1 MKTGKFFY
9 SAKIKTYHW
18 DPDKNKVEVDLIRV
32 EKRWPEEDIKKYKK
46 DYLITILFAS
56 LLLGSLGGVGF
67 AFNLLTGLIGTLSLF
82 FFTLTIGFIKYLT
95 AIQKDYHYDLGY
107 EDGWR
112 EDCKLKDIFSEE
124 IEEENIHRI
133 KEEAKAKRWRKKNPL
148 EELIRKSLETKDSKI
163 IAELI
168 RYCIDVKEEV
178 VPQDLEEDKDKIIV
192 KYLDNK

>member
-18 DPDKNKVEVDLIRV
+18 NPNKNEIEVDLTKV
-32 EKRWPEEDIKKYKK
+32 EKRWSEKDIKRYKK
-46 DYLITILFAS
+46 DYLIAILLTS
-56 LLLGSLGGVGF
+56 LLLGGIGSLGF
-67 AFNLLTGLIGTLSLF
+67 IFNFLTGLIGVLSLF
-82 FFTLTIGFIKYLT
+82 FFTLTIGLIKYLT
-95 AIQKDYHYDLGY
+95 TIQKDYYCDLGY

-112 EDCKLKDIFSEE
+112 EDCRLKYIFSEE
-124 IEEENIHRI
+124 IEKENIRRI

-148 EELIRKSLETKDSKI
+148 EELIRKALETKNSKT

-168 RYCIDVKEEV
+168 RYCIDIKKEV
-178 VPQDLEEDKDKIIV
+178 APQHLEENKDKIIV